1 MAGSDGDGGSG
12 VATFSFKVCS
22 GGGGGNVGILVAASV
37 LGSESCCVVGGGGGG
52 GGGGRGADFGCG
64 SVGEGE
70 SNDTLVSASNVSE
83 AVVGVS
89 TSSFVLSI
97 PFPLDFSFKLRFGAT
112 TSSSVAAIVF

>member
-37 LGSESCCVVGGGGGG
+37 LGSESCCVVGGGG
-52 GGGGRGADFGCG
+52 RGADFGCG

-89 TSSFVLSI
+89 TSSLVLSI